1 MKGVDAMKK
10 SECRSCGKVVMA
22 STLED
27 GKCWSCTNTLK
38 GKTYTSIEKGKTYTS
53 IDENENQANKDSSA
67 GKSSQSAIDILRT
80 VNSIIAFCGVIIVV
94 GLLLVSLTTG
104 VPFLLVAVF
113 GFGLLVLVMWA
124 VNRVFIGIAEDV
136 KGIRQKLE
144 DSN

>member
-1 MKGVDAMKK
+1 MKK

-38 GKTYTSIEKGKTYTS
+38 GKTYTSI
-53 IDENENQANKDSSA
+53 DENENQANKESSV
-67 GKSSQSAIDILRT
+67 GNSSQSAINILRT
-80 VNSIIAFCGVIIVV
+80 VNTINALCGVVV
-94 GLLLVSLTTG
+94 VLGS
-104 VPFLLVAVF
+104 FLLWLNQGVDFLLFGAVA
-113 GFGLLVLVMWA
+113 FGLLTLVIWA